1 MAATT
6 FRVLLVGSGW
16 LSSRRTAPSL
26 LVSSASTAGLGG
38 WNAGL
43 KSSDC
48 PFRPPPVIAPSSPQS
63 PRTPI
68 LPMGP
73 RPDQTFRDGCCHR
86 RLLFFKCVGH
96 ICGAELFLIRRTL
109 LLSALLCSAN
119 RRQRQNV
126 CVSHSQHHPWID
138 ASIPAKS
145 TRPHR
150 AFLLAIYDPM
160 MMPYANA
167 TASFFLPM

>member
-1 MAATT
+1 MN
-6 FRVLLVGSGW
+6 GSDHVPGVIGRQRLAE
-16 LSSRRTAPSL
+16 LSQDSPEP

-73 RPDQTFRDGCCHR
+73 RPDQTFRDGCCSFALCLTCLWSRTFPHKMNSASICSSLLCKSPPGRECLCVSSSAPSLDR
-86 RLLFFKCVGH
+86 RFYPRKEHETTSRF
-96 ICGAELFLIRRTL
+96 
-109 LLSALLCSAN
+109 LLSNL
-119 RRQRQNV
+119 
-126 CVSHSQHHPWID
+126 
-138 ASIPAKS
+138 
-145 TRPHR
+145 
-150 AFLLAIYDPM
+150 
-160 MMPYANA
+160 
-167 TASFFLPM
+167 